1 MRPKVNGGRGSGESV
16 VRCESSGEAFANY
29 RRSSGGAPRMP
40 SARTGS
46 MPPRRRLSDRASK
59 GFRVV
64 AQA

>member
-1 MRPKVNGGRGSGESV
+1 
-16 VRCESSGEAFANY
+16 
-29 RRSSGGAPRMP
+29 MP

-46 MPPRRRLSDRASK
+46 MPPRGRLSDRASK